1 MKKLLLCAA
10 ILLLITHCKNRE
22 NKDTSEGTTPPID
35 TTQVTSSTA
44 DLGYKERLARLPVEN
59 ESMHTALELFKTT
72 YTSQDPA
79 ENDFAFKTFMD
90 FQRPF
95 LDKLNDKLTSSADYE
110 TINTL
115 VSDDST
121 TYSKAGKAYEKSL
134 ANTGLILIFEEGQAY
149 LELNTGMV
157 KEYFYA
163 SLSPAGKTFLSL
175 SAKEITEPSVSD
187 GGLAISFQDVADRL
201 GAWNNFL
208 AAYANTVFH
217 DAAQEHKNWYWR
229 LFLNG
234 TDNTPVFDD
243 SKKIYAEPL
252 EGYRYYAKTYSTAS
266 DAPVIQ
272 EYLLLLSQ
280 SKFQKTEKVE
290 GFLLKH
296 GG

>member
-1 MKKLLLCAA
+1 MKKIFLYATLLLLA
-10 ILLLITHCKNRE
+10 THCKNRE

-59 ESMHTALELFKTT
+59 ESMHAALELFKTT
-72 YTSQDPA
+72 YTSRDSA

-175 SAKEITEPSVSD
+175 SAKEITEHSVSD
-187 GGLAISFQDVADRL
+187 GGLTISFQGVADRL
-201 GAWNNFL
+201 GSWNNFI
-208 AAYANTVFH
+208 ATYPNSVFH
-217 DAAQEHKNWYWR
+217 DAALEHKNAYWR
-229 LFLNG
+229 WFLNG
-234 TDNTPVFDD
+234 LDNTPVFDD

-252 EGYRYYAKTYSTAS
+252 EAYRYYIKKYSTAP
-266 DAPVIQ
+266 DGLILQ
-272 EYLLLLSQ
+272 EYLALLSQ
-280 SKFQKTEKVE
+280 SKFQKTNTVE
-290 GFLLKH
+290 AFLLKH
-296 GG
+296 G